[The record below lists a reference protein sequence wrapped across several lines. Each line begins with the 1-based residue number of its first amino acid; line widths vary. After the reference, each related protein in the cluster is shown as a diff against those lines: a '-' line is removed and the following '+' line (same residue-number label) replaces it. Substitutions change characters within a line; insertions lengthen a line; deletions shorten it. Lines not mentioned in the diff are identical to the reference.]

1 MALKD
6 VLVYVDQA
14 ESALISLRLAAE
26 LAIRHGSRLTALYVR
41 EPNDAQLHW
50 HRSAEAGLVSAKDL
64 HELERSIERS
74 MQAAAERLDSSLE
87 ALTRGHDIEARLQ
100 IVDGVAAEL
109 VPQYA
114 RYADLCVVG
123 RELPEEPAAVN
134 YTFSE
139 QLLFVT
145 GRPVLFV
152 PPISG
157 LSALGRHIVVAW
169 NSSRP
174 ATRSLNDALPLIE
187 RADKTTVLMVN
198 PAGFTDANHA
208 PSPGERIVE
217 HLRHHGAVVEAVRM
231 EEVSSGSIADALQTK
246 AHTLGADLIV
256 AGAFGHPR
264 LWEKLLGGVTRD
276 LLARMTLPILMSH

>member
-14 ESALISLRLAAE
+14 ESALISLRLAAD

-41 EPNDAQLHW
+41 EPNAEQLHW

-64 HELERSIERS
+64 HELEHSIERA
-74 MQAAAERLDSSLE
+74 MQAAAERLETSLT

-100 IVDGVAAEL
+100 MVDGVAAEL

-114 RYADLCVVG
+114 RYADLCIVG
-123 RELPEEPAAVN
+123 RELPEEPAAIN

-152 PPISG
+152 PPVAA
-157 LSALGRHIVVAW
+157 LSTLGRHIAVAW

-187 RADKTTVLMVN
+187 RADKTTVVMVN
-198 PAGFTDANHA
+198 PSGFIDAHRA
-208 PSPGERIVE
+208 PPGERIVE

-246 AHTLGADLIV
+246 AHALGADLIV

-276 LLARMTLPILMSH
+276 LMARMTLPILMSH